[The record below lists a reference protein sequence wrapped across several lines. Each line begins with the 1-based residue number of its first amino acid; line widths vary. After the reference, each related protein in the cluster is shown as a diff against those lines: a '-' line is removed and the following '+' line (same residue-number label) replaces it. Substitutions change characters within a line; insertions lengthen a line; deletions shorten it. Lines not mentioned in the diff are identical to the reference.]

1 MQKNPLLSV
10 PYYSQRDSQS
20 GHAWRMCFSSSCAML
35 VQALKPGTLKGSNG
49 DDAYLEKVFKYGDTT
64 NPTAQI
70 AALNKDY
77 GIDAQFRTNLE
88 WADIDAQLEKG
99 IPVPIGILHHGALGG
114 QLHGGHWFIIIGK
127 KSNDTGTVNDDQYI
141 VHDPYGELDLI
152 NGGYPGSHNG
162 QKLLYSRKNL
172 TPRWQ
177 VNGTRGWGII
187 AQKPKGV

>member
-20 GHAWRMCFSSSCAML
+20 GHSWRMCYSSSNAML
-35 VQALKPGTLKGSNG
+35 LQALKPGTLKGPNG
-49 DDAYLEKVFKYGDTT
+49 DDEYLKTVFKYGDTT
-64 NPTAQI
+64 SADAQI
-70 AALNKDY
+70 RALRDY
-77 GIDAQFRTNLE
+77 GINAQFRTNLE
-88 WADIDAQLEKG
+88 WSDVDAQLEKG
-99 IPVPIGILHHGALGG
+99 IPVPIGILHHGKLGG
-114 QLHGGHWFIIIGK
+114 PLSGGHWFIIIGK
-127 KSNDTGTVNDDQYI
+127 KSNNPGTVNDDQYI

-187 AQKPKGV
+187 AQKPKGA

>member
-20 GHAWRMCFSSSCAML
+20 GHAWRMCYSSSNAML
-35 VQALKPGTLKGSNG
+35 LQTLKPGTLKGPNG
-49 DDAYLEKVFKYGDTT
+49 DDEYLKTVFKYGDTT
-64 NPTAQI
+64 SADAQI
-70 AALNKDY
+70 RALRDF
-77 GIDAQFRTNLE
+77 GINAQFRTNLE
-88 WADIDAQLEKG
+88 WADVDAQLEKG
-99 IPVPIGILHHGALGG
+99 IPVPIGILHHGKLGG
-114 QLHGGHWFIIIGK
+114 QLSGGHWFIIIGK

-187 AQKPKGV
+187 AQKPKGA